1 MDGYLSGTPIQ
12 VIDNFISIYDVKNC
26 YRDLSLTE
34 WRVVYDHQWSKVTRR
49 AFGRGIEH
57 EALEVALK
65 ENEMVRYLHKLVK
78 SRNFEGCGKLRQF
91 YLNCIK
97 PGDSFEYHQDVTP
110 GKVELAGSTVLIYM
124 NPVWKWWWGSGTE
137 FLLDNKKTRLVRPK
151 PGRAIIFPAA
161 MQHRA
166 VAPNILLNDFGRLS
180 IALQFHKDS
189 D

>member
-1 MDGYLSGTPIQ
+1 M
-12 VIDNFISIYDVKNC
+12 
-26 YRDLSLTE
+26 
-34 WRVVYDHQWSKVTRR
+34 
-49 AFGRGIEH
+49 
-57 EALEVALK
+57 
-65 ENEMVRYLHKLVK
+65 
-78 SRNFEGCGKLRQF
+78 
-91 YLNCIK
+91 NCIK